1 MGSEFEVPVG
11 LNLNQNRIWAAA
23 LSIQNGDE
31 KRLVSIAEISSVA
44 KMHPQAIYSIL
55 KRFRSSGVRW
65 PFPMPIGGRY
75 PKSDKPKQDPFKVI
89 RRSNR
94 EACRSYVKQWKM
106 IKRSSIPFH
115 SSESKILGFQD
126 LRLES
131 EVCLEVDLCV

>member
-106 IKRSSIPFH
+106 IKRSSPYFFYA
-115 SSESKILGFQD
+115 ENNFLGCQD
-126 LRLES
+126 PLPES
-131 EVCLEVDLCV
+131 EIHLEVDPSV